1 VFLHHILRIFILFST
16 RVVYSSRKREQR
28 RVLAQEHKNLSR
40 MFRNFILEFVKLKEL
55 IYERQALERDEQQH

>member
-1 VFLHHILRIFILFST
+1 
-16 RVVYSSRKREQR
+16 
-28 RVLAQEHKNLSR
+28 